1 MSKLRDPILIFI
13 LLFNLALGAS
23 ILTRGSEWGDDFASY
38 IMQAQ
43 SILNGDMD
51 EFIEHNTFTIFESSF
66 QIGPVAYPWGY
77 PLALTPVLLLKG
89 VHVLALKLPGLFFFT
104 GFLICL
110 YLLMETRL
118 TRTESLLI
126 VSLFAFNPTLV
137 EFLDYIISDIPFLF
151 SVFLALLLV
160 TKLDQKQMIWKQV
173 ILGAT
178 IFFSFFIRTTGIILL
193 VSFLAFQTLLFFHE
207 RTKRRTIALYTVTV
221 VAIFILLSIISSLI
235 FPNGQGAYFHQLAG
249 FTFETLSNNIGNYF
263 FLFVQFFDANTSTTW
278 IYIYY
283 FLVVFFL
290 VGAWVRRN
298 TDHILLIYF
307 ALYFFVMIVWPEWQ
321 GIRFIFPLIPIFIYF
336 SFQGM
341 KSTTG
346 KMPKRYYKIGK
357 GVIYFFWIVLVGF
370 FMFNTANRAYSNL
383 KDDRRIN
390 GPFDPF
396 STDMFNYIKE
406 ETSPDSVVVF
416 FKPRAMRLFT
426 DRDSIMILE
435 CENLLKGD
443 FFAQHKKW
451 EYSQI
456 LPGELEACSLS
467 LENVFEN
474 NRFIVYKVSK

>member
-1 MSKLRDPILIFI
+1 MPKLRDPILIFI
-13 LLFNLALGAS
+13 LLLNLALGTS

-43 SILNGDMD
+43 SILNGNMD
-51 EFIEHNTFTIFESSF
+51 EFIERNTLTIFESSF

-77 PLALTPVLLLKG
+77 PLTLTPILLLKG
-89 VHVLALKLPGLFFFT
+89 VHALALKIPGLFFFT

-118 TRTESLLI
+118 TRTESFLI
-126 VSLFAFNPTLV
+126 VSLLAFNPTLI

-151 SVFLALLLV
+151 SVFLVLLLI
-160 TKLDQKQMIWKQV
+160 TKLDQEQMIWKQV
-173 ILGAT
+173 VLGTT

-193 VSFLAFQTLLFFHE
+193 ASFLAYQTFLFFRE
-207 RTKRRTIALYTVTV
+207 RTKRRTIALYTATV
-221 VAIFILLSIISSLI
+221 GATFILLWIISALI
-235 FPNGQGAYFHQLAG
+235 FPNGQGAYFLQLAG
-249 FTFETLSNNIGNYF
+249 FTFETLSNNTGNYF
-263 FLFVQFFDANTSTTW
+263 FLFVQFFDVNTSTTW

-290 VGAWVRRN
+290 VGAWVRRS
-298 TDHILLIYF
+298 TDQILLIFF
-307 ALYFFVMIVWPEWQ
+307 ALYFVVMIVWPEWQ

-336 SFQGM
+336 AFQGM
-341 KSTTG
+341 KTTTV
-346 KMPKRYYKIGK
+346 KIPKRYYKTSK
-357 GVIYFFWIVLVGF
+357 GVIYFFLVALAGLF
-370 FMFNTANRAYSNL
+370 LSNISNRAYSNL

-396 STDMFNYIKE
+396 STDMFSYIKE
-406 ETSPDSVVVF
+406 EIPPDSVVVF

-456 LPGELEACSLS
+456 LPGELEACNLS